1 MRPVTDT
8 QLITDSACDLPLEL
22 LESLGVQV
30 LPFPYTLDGTEHL
43 DDFGRTLS
51 YEAFYDALDA
61 GAEAH
66 TAQVPFGEYYEAF
79 ECAHRDGKPV
89 LLVSLSSALS
99 GTHDTALLARD
110 AFLKQHPDAE
120 IHCVD
125 SLCASS
131 GLGLLVLEAAKRLA
145 DGESAGQVA
154 TWLEDNK
161 TRVHAV
167 FTVNSF
173 DHLVRGGRVSP
184 AVGMVGAML
193 NINPVLHV
201 DAEGRLMPLKKPRG
215 RRRAI
220 ETLADIVVRGI
231 DGWPPQ
237 RVLVSHGD
245 SPADAAK
252 LVALLRES
260 PGVSDVLLTR
270 TGVIVGTHTGRGV
283 LSVYYLGD
291 PRTDV
296 E

>member
-8 QLITDSACDLPLEL
+8 MLITDSSCDLPRDL
-22 LESLGVQV
+22 LDSLDVQV
-30 LPFPYTLDGTEHL
+30 LPFPYTLDGREHL
-43 DDFGRTLS
+43 DDFGRTIS
-51 YEAFYDALDA
+51 YEEVYDALDA

-79 ECAHRDGKPV
+79 ERAAKQGKSA
-89 LLVSLSSALS
+89 LLISLSSALS
-99 GTHDTALLARD
+99 GTHDTSLLARE
-110 AFLKQHPDAE
+110 AFLKQHPGAD

-145 DGESAGQVA
+145 AGETAGQVA
-154 TWLEDNK
+154 TWLEANR

-184 AVGMVGAML
+184 ALGMVGAML

-201 DAEGRLMPLKKPRG
+201 DTAGRLVPLKKPRG

-220 ETLADIVVRGI
+220 ETLADMALTGI
-231 DGWPPQ
+231 DGGPPQ

-245 SPADAAK
+245 SPEDAK
-252 LVALLRES
+252 TLVGMLRKS
-260 PGVSDVLLTR
+260 PGISDVLLTR

-283 LSVYYLGD
+283 LSVYYLGK
-291 PRTDV
+291 PRTN
-296 E
+296 EE

>member
-1 MRPVTDT
+1 MRPLTDT
-8 QLITDSACDLPLEL
+8 QLMTDSACDLPLAL
-22 LESLGVQV
+22 LDSVGAKV

-43 DDFGRTLS
+43 DDFGRTIS

-61 GAEAH
+61 GSEAH

-79 ECAHRDGKPV
+79 ERAVHDGKSV

-99 GTHDTALLARD
+99 GTHDTSLLARD
-110 AFLKQHPDAE
+110 AFLKQHADAD
-120 IHCVD
+120 IHCID

-131 GLGLLVLEAAKRLA
+131 GLGLLVLEAADRLA
-145 DGESAGQVA
+145 KGESASQVA
-154 TWLEDNK
+154 AWIEDNK

-201 DAEGRLMPLKKPRG
+201 DTEGRLMPLKKPRG

-220 ETLADIVVRGI
+220 ETLADLVLRGI
-231 DGWPPQ
+231 DGRPPQ

-245 SPADAAK
+245 SPADAET
-252 LVALLRES
+252 LVGMLRQS

-291 PRTDV
+291 PRTNV